1 MRGWVR
7 VNGIAVGRVVVVRWM
22 VGWYD
27 RLCEGGSGLMALLL
41 VGWWWYDGW

>member
-1 MRGWVR
+1 MRGWVW

-27 RLCEGGSGLMALLL
+27 RLCEGGSGL
-41 VGWWWYDGW
+41 VRDGCCMV